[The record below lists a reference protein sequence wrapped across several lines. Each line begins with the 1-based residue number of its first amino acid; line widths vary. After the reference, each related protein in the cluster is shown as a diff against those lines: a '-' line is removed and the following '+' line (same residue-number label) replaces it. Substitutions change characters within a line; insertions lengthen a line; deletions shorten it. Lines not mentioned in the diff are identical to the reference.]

1 MLEFVN
7 NYGMAKLDVRFRY
20 FGGAVALHRLLVTVL
35 WSYRGDNTAA
45 VIQRTEPSALL
56 KMLVAGVLSFGFIVS
71 PILIGLWIK
80 SLHGKQKKRNSESK
94 LEAKDVRLIGPVKSA
109 YRTDVQLREV
119 AGKGFAE

>member
-1 MLEFVN
+1 MGASDVECFVSK
-7 NYGMAKLDVRFRY
+7 YKISFLTYR
-20 FGGAVALHRLLVTVL
+20 TVL
-35 WSYRGDNTAA
+35 LCN
-45 VIQRTEPSALL
+45 ALL
-56 KMLVAGVLSFGFIVS
+56 TKILGFIVS